1 MNKWLVRQTERPA
14 ESSLVLG
21 TAQLGMQYGIANK
34 TGQPNQEM
42 ANTIVSEAWKQGI
55 REFDTAQGYGNSE
68 IVLGKALSLLGKR
81 NEARIITKLD
91 PGLNHLDRSDM
102 FDSLNGSL
110 SRIGISS
117 IHGVLIHM
125 EDHLE
130 LWSEGLRDV
139 MDDFVKSGKV
149 QHVGVSVYSPEKAL
163 TAINME
169 GIDIIQL
176 PTNIIDR
183 RFEKAGVFKL
193 ASEKKRDVY
202 IRSIFLQGLI
212 LMPLDLIPDKMAFVK
227 PVIEKIELLSES
239 LGMTRQEMALGY
251 LKREI
256 PEAKLVFGVET
267 HDQIVEIEK
276 CWRGSSPSSLV
287 SMVKENFGDVDERI
301 LNPVLW
307 PKG

>member
-1 MNKWLVRQTERPA
+1 MNKWFVRQSERPV

-42 ANTIVSEAWKQGI
+42 ANAIVSEAWRQGI

-68 IVLGKALSLLGKR
+68 IVLGKALSFLGKCK
-81 NEARIITKLD
+81 EARVITKLD
-91 PGLNHLDRSDM
+91 PNLNHLDRSAM

-110 SRIGISS
+110 RRIGISS
-117 IHGVLIHM
+117 IYGVLIHM
-125 EDHLE
+125 EDHLA

-139 MDDFVKSGKV
+139 MGDFVKSGKV
-149 QHVGVSVYSPEKAL
+149 QNVGVSVYSPEKAI

-183 RFEKAGVFKL
+183 RFEEAGVFKL
-193 ASEKKRDVY
+193 ASKKRKDVY

-212 LMPLDLIPDKMAFVK
+212 LMPSDSIPDKMAFAK
-227 PVIEKIELLSES
+227 PVIEKMELLSKS

-267 HDQIVEIEK
+267 RDQIVEIENS
-276 CWRGSSPSSLV
+276 WRGPSPSSLI
-287 SMVKENFGDVDERI
+287 SMAKESFGDVDERI
-301 LNPVLW
+301 LNPILW